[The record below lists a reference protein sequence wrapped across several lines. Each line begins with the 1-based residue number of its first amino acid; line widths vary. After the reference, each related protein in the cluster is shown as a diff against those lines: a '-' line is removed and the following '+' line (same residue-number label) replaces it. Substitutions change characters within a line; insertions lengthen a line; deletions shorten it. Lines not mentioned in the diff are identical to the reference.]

1 MTGAELV
8 FTPPHSSQ
16 SYREKELTIRTRNLH
31 SYYNIFSD
39 NLQQSHIKIIM
50 NTQLYLIHLQ
60 NIPSPIGIINCLK
73 NRPGRCYNLVCS
85 ERIETLLS
93 EEYKRFIERWG
104 ALGVLWGINRSM
116 ARVHALII
124 LSEAPVD
131 LDTVTRELEI
141 SRGNASMSL
150 KELRNW
156 GVIRRVHISGDRR
169 DFYVAEPDT
178 WNMIFSIAA
187 ERKKREFDPALD
199 ALQKLLD
206 NADIKK
212 GTDVHGRLTDLAETM
227 ETFDRILK
235 RFLGNEKVSKGLLE
249 MLSGGSRI

>member
-1 MTGAELV
+1 M
-8 FTPPHSSQ
+8 
-16 SYREKELTIRTRNLH
+16 
-31 SYYNIFSD
+31 
-39 NLQQSHIKIIM
+39 
-50 NTQLYLIHLQ
+50 
-60 NIPSPIGIINCLK
+60 
-73 NRPGRCYNLVCS
+73 
-85 ERIETLLS
+85 LS

>member
-1 MTGAELV
+1 
-8 FTPPHSSQ
+8 
-16 SYREKELTIRTRNLH
+16 
-31 SYYNIFSD
+31 
-39 NLQQSHIKIIM
+39 
-50 NTQLYLIHLQ
+50 
-60 NIPSPIGIINCLK
+60 
-73 NRPGRCYNLVCS
+73 
-85 ERIETLLS
+85 LLS

-124 LSEAPVD
+124 LSEDPVD

>member
-1 MTGAELV
+1 M
-8 FTPPHSSQ
+8 
-16 SYREKELTIRTRNLH
+16 
-31 SYYNIFSD
+31 
-39 NLQQSHIKIIM
+39 
-50 NTQLYLIHLQ
+50 
-60 NIPSPIGIINCLK
+60 
-73 NRPGRCYNLVCS
+73 
-85 ERIETLLS
+85 LS

-124 LSEAPVD
+124 LSEDPVD

-169 DFYVAEPDT
+169 DFYMAEPDT

-249 MLSGGSRI
+249 MLSGG